1 MRFLV
6 ALASLLLS
14 SGVIKANPI
23 KALGY
28 EINYSA
34 FSAKQIDKDLIKRHR
49 LGFSEQD
56 IVVNI
61 NISPNRE
68 LEKISVDGSGTGL
81 LGATKQISFKKILE
95 KGKVFYLGAFKA
107 NEDDFLSFN
116 IEITLPNQEKIPIKF
131 VRRYD

>member
-6 ALASLLLS
+6 VLAYFLY
-14 SGVIKANPI
+14 SGVIQANPI
-23 KALGY
+23 KALEY

-34 FSAKQIDKDLIKRHR
+34 FSAKQINKELIQRHE
-49 LGFSEQD
+49 LGFTEQD
-56 IVVNI
+56 IVVNV
-61 NISPNRE
+61 NISPNQKI
-68 LEKISVDGSGTGL
+68 EKVSVNGSAKSL

-95 KGKVFYLGAFKA
+95 KGKVFFLGSIEA

-116 IEITLPNQEKIPIKF
+116 IEITLPEQEKIPIKF